1 MKASLVNS
9 KWVLGPETILANIV
23 LHGKVGKEM
32 TMPPMEGQLND
43 EQIATVLTYIR
54 KNWGDRA
61 SAVDVETVS
70 QVRQATRDR
79 VKPWTD
85 EELLKLLVKE

>member
-1 MKASLVNS
+1 MKTPLVNS
-9 KWVLGPETILANIV
+9 KWVLGPETVLANIV

-43 EQIATVLTYIR
+43 QQIATVLTYIR
-54 KNWGDRA
+54 QNWENRA
-61 SAVDVETVS
+61 PAVDVETVS

-85 EELLKLLVKE
+85 EELLNLLKK

>member
-1 MKASLVNS
+1 
-9 KWVLGPETILANIV
+9 
-23 LHGKVGKEM
+23 
-32 TMPPMEGQLND
+32 MPPLEGQLND

-79 VKPWTD
+79 VKPWTE
-85 EELLKLLVKE
+85 EELLKLLEK